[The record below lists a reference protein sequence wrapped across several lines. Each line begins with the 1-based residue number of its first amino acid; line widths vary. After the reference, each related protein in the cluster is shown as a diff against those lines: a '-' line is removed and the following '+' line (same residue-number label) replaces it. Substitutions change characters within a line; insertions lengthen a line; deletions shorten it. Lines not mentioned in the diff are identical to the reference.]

1 MKQTELQLKVQGRPE
16 DGYVEAFLLSSGLDL
31 DEATTQFRESF
42 HKDRPLPPSL
52 LKDMGCTTCST
63 ETPLISRVDSF
74 PSRTKKRPNN
84 FSDNQIYIS
93 CAHRARLAE
102 AYLNA
107 YQEWDDT
114 RNGDP
119 MLKTRIT
126 EKNNAWN
133 NVNNLGCSHC
143 LATARFNHSDQ
154 LELTRVV
161 LDDQN
166 PFEVPRSMLG
176 GDILW
181 GIAQYIGVQGED
193 PGRADKLDILH
204 REAGTA
210 YLTTKLLID
219 YLLRGENKY
228 VTYTDTDTPIDLSLR
243 KILSTIDGYDII
255 NDRPEMKYSTLF
267 IARELINH
275 FIQEFNKSRD
285 SNLDEDFKFALIA
298 LKQLESLSLT

>member
-1 MKQTELQLKVQGRPE
+1 MNEIELQLQIQGRPG

-31 DEATTQFRESF
+31 DEATEQFRENL

-52 LKDMGCTTCST
+52 LNDMGCATCST
-63 ETPLISRVDSF
+63 ETPTISRVDSF
-74 PSRTKKRPNN
+74 PSSIRKRPNN
-84 FSDNQIYIS
+84 FSDNQIYIT
-93 CAHRARLAE
+93 CAHRAKLAE
-102 AYLNA
+102 EYLKAYE
-107 YQEWDDT
+107 EWDKTDIS
-114 RNGDP
+114 DP
-119 MLKTRIT
+119 MLRTRIT

-161 LDDQN
+161 LDEQS
-166 PFEVPRSMLG
+166 PFQVPRNVLG
-176 GDILW
+176 TDILW
-181 GIAQYIGVQGED
+181 GIAQYIGVQGKD
-193 PGRADKLDILH
+193 PDRADKLDILH

-243 KILSTIDGYDII
+243 TILSTIDGYDIVS
-255 NDRPEMKYSTLF
+255 DRPEMKYSTLF
-267 IARELINH
+267 IARELIKYYVR
-275 FIQEFNKSRD
+275 EFNQSHE
-285 SNLDEDFKFALIA
+285 SNKNKDFQFALIA
-298 LKQLESLSLT
+298 LKQLEPLSVA